1 MSECINN
8 AFRTK
13 LYNWRMANNFSL
25 AEAATSLRVP
35 YSSYCHWEAG
45 DNQPRTST
53 LAKILPIIDTTPAP
67 VEKPE
72 PVEELWVPEPVEPK
86 RPLTFRERME
96 QRHGGPEEYFK
107 KTIDMAEKEACDG
120 VPTEFIEAPVPTEA
134 PQSLF
139 DLALQKFDAKA
150 IGEAR
155 ASAETKARAEAYG
168 ITKPTP
174 SLVKLTEVIGFL
186 KCLALYAAEGVA
198 EPLEQQIKTLQ
209 DIAEEMSA

>member
-1 MSECINN
+1 MSEINN

-13 LYNWRMANNFSL
+13 LYNWRMANNFSP

-53 LAKILPIIDTTPAP
+53 LARILPIIDTATAP

-107 KTIDMAEKEACDG
+107 KTKEAAEEQTPMPEEYPKLGCKPF
-120 VPTEFIEAPVPTEA
+120 VQAAVE
-134 PQSLF
+134 
-139 DLALQKFDAKA
+139 
-150 IGEAR
+150 R
-155 ASAETKARAEAYG
+155 AFADFT
-168 ITKPTP
+168 IKPTP

-209 DIAEEMSA
+209 TIAEEMSA